1 MKDSCSSV
9 ADLLEKYFDREAS
22 EKESALVESHVSACP
37 ACREVLRGLEE
48 IRASIKI
55 PIEEAARK
63 EDFPWV
69 WQKIER
75 EIQRGEKPAWWR
87 TLLPRLDLSF
97 LLQRKVWVPAAVTI
111 MILLLV
117 TAPFLLKKSAF
128 SPGPTVVEY
137 VESQACNVMVYESE
151 KGSLTVIWLFEEPGK
166 EPSTS

>member
-9 ADLLEKYFDREAS
+9 ANLLEKYFDREAS
-22 EKESALVESHVSACP
+22 EKERALVESHVSVCP
-37 ACREVLRGLEE
+37 ACREVLREFEE

-55 PIEEAARK
+55 PVEEAARK

-75 EIQRGEKPAWWR
+75 EIQRGEEPAWWR
-87 TLLPRLDLSF
+87 SFLPRLDLSF

-117 TAPFLLKKSAF
+117 TATVSSQRKGFLSGSDCCRICRKS
-128 SPGPTVVEY
+128 GLQCHGV
-137 VESQACNVMVYESE
+137 
-151 KGSLTVIWLFEEPGK
+151 
-166 EPSTS
+166 